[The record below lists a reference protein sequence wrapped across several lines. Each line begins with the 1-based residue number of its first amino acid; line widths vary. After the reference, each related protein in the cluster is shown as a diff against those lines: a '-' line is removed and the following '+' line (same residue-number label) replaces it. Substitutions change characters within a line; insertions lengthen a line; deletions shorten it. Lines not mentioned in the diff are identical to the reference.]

1 MKETTPQNIDRASNS
16 NNSSSSQS
24 QPKKLYDDAIQAQL
38 QALQTDTALLFQQ
51 LQNLSRQRL
60 TQSGVAQ

>member
-1 MKETTPQNIDRASNS
+1 MKEAISQNLDRVSNA
-16 NNSSSSQS
+16 QE

-38 QALQTDTALLFQQ
+38 QALQTDTELLFQQ